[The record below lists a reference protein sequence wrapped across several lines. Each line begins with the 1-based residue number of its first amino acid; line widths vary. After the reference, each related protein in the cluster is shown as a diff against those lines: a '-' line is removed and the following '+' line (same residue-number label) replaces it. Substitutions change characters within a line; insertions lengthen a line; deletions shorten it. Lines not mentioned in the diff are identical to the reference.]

1 MQHRRASAPGA
12 EYVRSS
18 LQVELFPALRG
29 GDIDWRSASKVGS
42 NGGLPEAKYSAFLGD
57 YAPVADRAA
66 QPTAAPAG
74 GAAADGNATPPQTTA
89 APVECATS
97 AFGTQ
102 LLMLRVQVYN
112 TN

>member
-1 MQHRRASAPGA
+1 M
-12 EYVRSS
+12 
-18 LQVELFPALRG
+18 ELFPALRG
-29 GDIDWRSASKVGS
+29 GDVDWRSAGKVGS

-74 GAAADGNATPPQTTA
+74 ATAADGNATPPQTTA

-97 AFGTQ
+97 ALGKG
-102 LLMLRVQVYN
+102 LVILR
-112 TN
+112 